1 MRKRLSS
8 LYIEVYIGKIKKSSA
23 KQQKTVV
30 LWHIYK
36 GWCIIIVKNADEIAV
51 MGNSG
56 IIEKGSHDELIES
69 GGEYSTLHKI
79 SSF

>member
-36 GWCIIIVKNADEIAV
+36 GWCIIIVKNADEIILLEQQW
-51 MGNSG
+51 MY
-56 IIEKGSHDELIES
+56 IIEMKSVNV
-69 GGEYSTLHKI
+69 
-79 SSF
+79 

>member
-30 LWHIYK
+30 L
-36 GWCIIIVKNADEIAV
+36 
-51 MGNSG
+51 
-56 IIEKGSHDELIES
+56 
-69 GGEYSTLHKI
+69 
-79 SSF
+79 